1 MVENL
6 ALPIKVAG
14 RMDEIRFLISVLWM
28 RKLKFRE
35 VVKKLIEVTYRS
47 GEARIQVNISSQR
60 HSFY

>member
-14 RMDEIRFLISVLWM
+14 RMDDIRFLISVLWM

-35 VVKKLIEVTYRS
+35 VVKKLIEVTYRN
-47 GEARIQVNISSQR
+47 GEARIQVNISLQR